1 MKSDSLGSADGGISA
16 TSVVP
21 FVCLL
26 GVVLLLS
33 TITLTVKYV
42 FQHSGV
48 QPIELAW
55 FRVMIGFAFLCSV
68 TLLWDRRGLLS
79 LAGSEILLLIAVGFL
94 GVFSY
99 AVAAYGLMH
108 TSVTHYALIYSL
120 LPSSTATLSVL
131 MGKDQ
136 LAPAKLAG
144 IVLSLIGCVVAVSDG
159 ARPAEA
165 GFGFGDMF
173 VLLFTIMMSAHI
185 VFSSGIVRRFGSMVS
200 NTVMFGSS
208 AVFLSVVSWPVTERT
223 FESLPPLI
231 IGGMM
236 YIGLA
241 TAAVFLLRYRSLQ
254 SLSPGTVGIYHNFIP
269 IVTVLL
275 AYFCLGEPIGWQT
288 IIGGIAVVAG
298 AELVRSARIPACLSL
313 RAWAKPLLP
322 AVASH
327 KSLRE

>member
-1 MKSDSLGSADGGISA
+1 MKNDSLGSADGGVA
-16 TSVVP
+16 TTSVVP

-33 TITLTVKYV
+33 TITLSVKYV

-55 FRVMIGFAFLCSV
+55 FRVMIGFALLCSV
-68 TLLWDRRGLLS
+68 TLVWDRRGLLS
-79 LAGSEILLLIAVGFL
+79 LAGSEILLLVAVGFL

-99 AVAAYGLMH
+99 AMTAYGLMH
-108 TSVTHYALIYSL
+108 TSVTHYALIYNL
-120 LPSSTATLSVL
+120 LPSSTTTLSAM

-136 LAPAKLAG
+136 MTPVKLIG
-144 IVLSLIGCVVAVSDG
+144 IVLSLFGCVVAVSDG

-165 GFGFGDMF
+165 AFRFGDMF
-173 VLLFTIMMSAHI
+173 VLLFTVMMSSHI
-185 VFSSGIVRRFGSMVS
+185 VFSAGIVRRFGSMVS
-200 NTVMFGSS
+200 NTVMFGGS
-208 AVFLSVVSWPVTERT
+208 AGILSVVSWPVTDRT
-223 FESLPPLI
+223 FESLSPLL

-254 SLSPGTVGIYHNFIP
+254 SLSPGTVGIYHNFVP
-269 IVTVLL
+269 VSTVLL
-275 AYFCLGEPIGWQT
+275 AYFCLGEPLGWPT
-288 IIGGIAVVAG
+288 MIGGIAVVAG
-298 AELVRSARIPACLSL
+298 AELVRRAQLPAFLSPG
-313 RAWAKPLLP
+313 AWAKPLSP

-327 KSLRE
+327 KPLRE